1 MTASIYDALK
11 DCIGA
16 PLKDIQDILKVI
28 NIDLFDALWI
38 PQEGKELEFAHQ
50 ELPAVIM
57 YLIHAY
63 SKQSKMLI
71 FGADYIEQKRNI
83 AERVGLPLY
92 LHGKVVKLKSELF
105 RMVMIKYLEY
115 QGSRP
120 FKHLQLKVAA
130 YEAIE
135 NINFNAMFIE
145 NADTKKINEN
155 VKIKDSLFLE
165 IQDFEDQLR
174 NEFKFMFDNREDAMD
189 AGGEGNS
196 IDNGNLE
203 NSKYINYR
211 KPKDNEQQP
220 QQPTN

>member
-1 MTASIYDALK
+1 MTASVYDALK

-16 PLKDIQDILKVI
+16 PLSDIQEILKVI
-28 NIDLFDALWI
+28 NVDLFDELWI
-38 PQEGKELEFAHQ
+38 PKEGKEMEFSHK
-50 ELPAVIM
+50 ELPSVIM

-83 AERVGLPLY
+83 AERVGLPLE

-105 RMVMIKYLEY
+105 RMVMIKYLDY

-135 NINFNAMFIE
+135 NINFNAMFTE
-145 NADTKKINEN
+145 NTDAKKINEN
-155 VKIKDSLFLE
+155 VKIKDSIFLE
-165 IQDFEDQLR
+165 IQEFEDQLR
-174 NEFKFMFDNREDAMD
+174 NEFKFMFDNKEDAAD
-189 AGGEGNS
+189 AGMDGS
-196 IDNGNLE
+196 TIDNGNLE
-203 NSKYINYR
+203 NSRYINYR
-211 KPKDNEQQP
+211 KPKTDEQQP
-220 QQPTN
+220 QQPAG